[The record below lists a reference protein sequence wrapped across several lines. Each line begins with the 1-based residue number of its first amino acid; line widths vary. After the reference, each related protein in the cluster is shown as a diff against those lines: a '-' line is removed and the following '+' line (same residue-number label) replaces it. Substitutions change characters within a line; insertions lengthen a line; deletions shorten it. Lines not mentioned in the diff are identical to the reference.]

1 MFFKNIF
8 YCPLKTITV
17 SASFW
22 TECPFKTRMGV
33 RFHQNIHLIIHS
45 SKGIQK
51 LSSFELYETIINVRE
66 NIIFKRIGNN
76 CGDGF
81 DIGLNSY
88 LAKED
93 DISFSLLSSSKGS
106 KLNMSPNVLDAIAFS
121 MEYSEADLVTI
132 EELKKL
138 GSGEEKLETYVFNK
152 RSIDSFE
159 TSIPGYKME
168 LDSGG
173 PADFEPELR
182 TNMEDKSIFYIRLDY
197 FRNGD

>member
-1 MFFKNIF
+1 
-8 YCPLKTITV
+8 
-17 SASFW
+17 
-22 TECPFKTRMGV
+22 
-33 RFHQNIHLIIHS
+33 
-45 SKGIQK
+45 
-51 LSSFELYETIINVRE
+51 
-66 NIIFKRIGNN
+66 
-76 CGDGF
+76 
-81 DIGLNSY
+81 
-88 LAKED
+88 
-93 DISFSLLSSSKGS
+93 
-106 KLNMSPNVLDAIAFS
+106 